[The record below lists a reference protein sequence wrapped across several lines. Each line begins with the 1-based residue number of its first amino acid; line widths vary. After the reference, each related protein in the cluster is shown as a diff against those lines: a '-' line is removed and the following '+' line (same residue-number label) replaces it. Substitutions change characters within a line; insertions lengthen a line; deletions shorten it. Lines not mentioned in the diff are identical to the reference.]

1 MQLKFQRAHSPPK
14 RLWLSL
20 GIPSRPRDDKESS
33 EEESFLGRIQN
44 YRLFTDLLFSLYR
57 SSNAHMKI
65 KTAVDLLTARFAR
78 ALIDFWKKIG
88 NDVCVQANRIKKRD
102 RETCQLFIYSLF
114 YLEFLNNNTDYGQ
127 ASLETNSYTIPFVSK
142 WVIHCFNSSSNYI
155 FKLIHLNLTW
165 AKTSKVCKQLFIIY
179 NIIPSGLSTT

>member
-1 MQLKFQRAHSPPK
+1 MQLKFQRGRSPPK

-44 YRLFTDLLFSLYR
+44 YRLFTDPLFSLYR

-78 ALIDFWKKIG
+78 ALIDFWKKMKTTFVYRLPELRKG
-88 NDVCVQANRIKKRD
+88 TGKLA
-102 RETCQLFIYSLF
+102 S
-114 YLEFLNNNTDYGQ
+114 FLYT
-127 ASLETNSYTIPFVSK
+127 LCFTWNS
-142 WVIHCFNSSSNYI
+142 
-155 FKLIHLNLTW
+155 
-165 AKTSKVCKQLFIIY
+165 
-179 NIIPSGLSTT
+179 